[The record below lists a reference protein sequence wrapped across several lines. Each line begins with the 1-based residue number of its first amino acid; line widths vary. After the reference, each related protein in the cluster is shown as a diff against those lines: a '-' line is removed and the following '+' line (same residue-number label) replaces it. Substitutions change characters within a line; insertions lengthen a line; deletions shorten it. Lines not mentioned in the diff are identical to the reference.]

1 MNEKNFYTCSS
12 YKHKKCE
19 TKIYNQSGRMEE
31 FMGVL
36 KLVIAD
42 DNEKLLTMLKD
53 FLDGDKDICVVGTAK
68 DGEETLQLIEEK
80 EPDIVLL
87 DLIMPRIDGL
97 SVIEKVRENE
107 HYKKIPNF
115 IVMSGINTE
124 HVIEQVM
131 NLGVSYYIMKPFDNE
146 IVLNRIKQTGGT
158 TKQIGNRM
166 RKSSASIVN
175 IQVKEENSLEQ
186 DVTDMIHELGVPAHI
201 KGYQYL
207 RDAIIMCVE
216 NMDLLNS
223 ITKVLYP
230 DIAKHYQTTP
240 SRVERAIRHSIEVAW
255 NRGKMDTIE
264 EMFGYTINSGKG
276 KPTNSE
282 FIALIADKIRLQYK
296 KNKNIS

>member
-1 MNEKNFYTCSS
+1 MEKLN
-12 YKHKKCE
+12 
-19 TKIYNQSGRMEE
+19 
-31 FMGVL
+31 VA
-36 KLVIAD
+36 IAD
-42 DNEKLLTMLKD
+42 DNERVVTMLDELLKA
-53 FLDGDKDICVVGTAK
+53 DKDINVVGTAK
-68 DGEETLQLIEEK
+68 DGEEAIHIIEEK
-80 EPDIVLL
+80 QPDIVLL

-97 SVIEKVRENE
+97 SVIEKVRKDEKC
-107 HYKKIPNF
+107 KKVPNF

-124 HVIEQVM
+124 HVTEQVM
-131 NLGVSYYIMKPFDNE
+131 NLGVSYYMMKPFDNE
-146 IVLNRIKQTGGT
+146 VMLNRIKQIGGA
-158 TKQIGNRM
+158 KPAGIS
-166 RKSSASIVN
+166 RKTNVPILN
-175 IQVKEENSLEQ
+175 MPHRDKNSLEQ